1 MKYIVT
7 SKKNI
12 DELFSALEQTIID
25 NNFGLQHVHNIKEK
39 LNAKGVELKHECR
52 VLDICNPFIAKE
64 ILDID
69 MSASA
74 FLPCAISIFENNG
87 ITTISVIKPT
97 SIFPIL
103 NENLVDVA
111 QRVEEALVKI
121 INQAI

>member
-7 SKKNI
+7 SKKSVP
-12 DELFSALEQTIID
+12 ELFDSLEETIIQ
-25 NNFGLQHVHNIKEK
+25 NGFSLQYVHNIKEK
-39 LNAKGVELKHECR
+39 LQAKGISFEHECR
-52 VLDICNPFIAKE
+52 VLDICNPAIAKE
-64 ILDID
+64 ILSID

-97 SIFPIL
+97 SIFPTL
-103 NENLVDVA
+103 NIELTNVA
-111 QRVEEALVKI
+111 SKVEEALVKI

>member
-7 SKKNI
+7 SKKSV
-12 DELFSALEQTIID
+12 DELFHSLEKSIVD
-25 NNFGLQHVHNIKEK
+25 NQFGLQHVHNIEEK
-39 LNAKGVELKHECR
+39 LNSKGVAFDKACL
-52 VLDICNPFIAKE
+52 VLDICNPHIAKE

-74 FLPCAISIFENNG
+74 FLPCAISIFDNNG

-97 SIFPIL
+97 SIFPVL
-103 NENLVDVA
+103 NEKLKNA
-111 QRVEEALVKI
+111 AFKVEERLVKI